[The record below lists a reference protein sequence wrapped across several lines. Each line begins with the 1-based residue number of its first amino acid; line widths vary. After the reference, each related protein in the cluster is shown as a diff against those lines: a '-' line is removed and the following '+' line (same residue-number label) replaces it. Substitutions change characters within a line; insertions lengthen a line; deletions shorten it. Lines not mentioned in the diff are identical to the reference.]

1 MTWAHKRSWISASPC
16 AIETGS
22 AYTPTEPAAP
32 TRAQVQIIL
41 ESTKPPFNAVIALAA
56 FGGLR
61 KGEILELRRK
71 DVEVI
76 KEGEER
82 WIQISVARGVV
93 WDRGKAI
100 VRKPKSE
107 AGIRTLLLPLSV
119 SELIIKHLAQ
129 IPIDPEALLFR
140 KGETGNKHWGEYDL
154 NPIWRQVRALAGFN
168 GRFHSL
174 RAYAATEFAKLN
186 PTSQELMDRFGHRGI
201 KTAMRY
207 QRSTGRDAELLRK
220 LG

>member
-1 MTWAHKRSWISASPC
+1 M
-16 AIETGS
+16 
-22 AYTPTEPAAP
+22 
-32 TRAQVQIIL
+32 L
-41 ESTKPPFNAVIALAA
+41 ESTKSPFNVVIALAA

-71 DVEVI
+71 DVEVL

-82 WIQISVARGVV
+82 WIQISVSRGIV
-93 WDRGKAI
+93 WDQAQPI

-107 AGIRTLLLPLSV
+107 AGIRTIRLPLSV
-119 SELIIKHLAQ
+119 SDLIIKHLAQ
-129 IPIDPEALLFR
+129 IPIDPEALLFG
-140 KGETGNKHWGEYDL
+140 KGVNGNQHWGEYDL
-154 NPIWRQVRALAGFN
+154 NRIWRQVRALAGFN

-186 PTSQELMDRFGHRGI
+186 PTSQELMDRFGHRDI

-207 QRSTGRDAELLRK
+207 QRSTGRDAELLRR